1 MSETSFILNLKA
13 FGLTGQE
20 ALIYE
25 TLLKHGP
32 MSGYEVAKETGISR
46 SNAYSSLSTLVEK
59 GAAFSMDGDTTRY
72 TPEDIKA
79 FSNNRLRD
87 LSKRADELVKSAPK
101 RIEKCEGYITISGSK
116 KIKNKIEEMLDKCE
130 LRLYILSEASVI
142 EEYRSKLEALISLGK
157 KVVILSDG
165 ITVKGAEHYR
175 TKPVAG
181 QLRFITDSSYVLTG
195 TLTGSENDA
204 CLYSAEQNLVS
215 VMKEALKNK
224 ITLIENNMEENT

>member
-1 MSETSFILNLKA
+1 MSETNFILNLKA

-59 GAAFSMDGDTTRY
+59 GAAFAMEGETTKY

-79 FSNNRLRD
+79 FSSNRLKD
-87 LSKRADELVKSAPK
+87 LSKRAEELIKSAPA
-101 RIEKCEGYITISGSK
+101 RIEKCEGYITISGTR

-130 LRLYILSEASVI
+130 FRLYIMAEPEVI
-142 EEYRSKLEALISLGK
+142 EEYRSRLTTLISLGK

-165 ITVKGAEHYR
+165 SAFEGAEYYR
-175 TKPVAG
+175 TKPGTG